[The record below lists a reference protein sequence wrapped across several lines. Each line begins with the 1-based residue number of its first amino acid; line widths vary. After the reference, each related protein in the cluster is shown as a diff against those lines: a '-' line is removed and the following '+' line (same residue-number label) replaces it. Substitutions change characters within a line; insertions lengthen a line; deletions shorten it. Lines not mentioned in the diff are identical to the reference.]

1 MKKMITIA
9 VAAMLLGALTAK
21 GRVIYENDFSTRT
34 SEGAISTA
42 NWHEMSY
49 HVGQLANNYD
59 KIWESDNIPYVD
71 PDKIQDGWAL
81 ANLQTNN
88 ANYVMAAS
96 WVATNS
102 VEQVPEGDSKNQFY
116 KVHGTV
122 KARSNMATHPIGN
135 EFTNGV
141 LRISAD
147 MRAPAVWPIDSH
159 ARVMP
164 LYKSQMNSLDWGGSY
179 ETPAAF
185 GMQCRSS
192 DSKTTPFLLTGDGTD
207 SGSAVGN
214 HLDGTHV
221 GRHWHRFVMDVDLDT
236 KLVSCSV
243 YKLGLENPTPET
255 QGTLVAS
262 VSNKQFRRP
271 LTAERGAISG
281 IGLLTYRTLAGST
294 AVTNSA
300 CFDNLSIAWKAP
312 DAPDFQLCYE
322 NDFTTRR
329 YRTLCPAGTTSSAYP
344 PATDSSIVSDEYL
357 GYYAGQKIVP
367 DRDSSI
373 KGKQP
378 QPQGAD
384 NWRRIND
391 DGIGNATL
399 IESSASDL
407 AAFGRILQMTRK
419 DSFVCVSQP
428 LGEEI
433 STGKVRLSVD
443 MRLPNKWHWN
453 VSRNAAATLATTAFA
468 SAMQSNF
475 STLGRVGNVGVRA
488 STSAD
493 DECKFHP
500 FYNNGSNYTQTDIN
514 CVSQNW
520 YRIVQTADMDANP
533 HTYNF
538 ELYHL
543 TTNGVVDGIVYAVT
557 NAPFSK
563 EVPAIGSFALFAYA
577 AGDTTAQ
584 SILFDN
590 IGVWKNCGTDDELQI
605 YYNDFTSRRRQFE
618 DARRNLAPNIDRPG
632 VDSWTRRDNGLAAA
646 FVRPLANPALSIV
659 GADDHA
665 CLFHPLGATV
675 RNGKT
680 LLFSIDI
687 RPPSKWGR
695 DSMRRVCVS
704 LGDAA
709 FLQGN
714 LSSADPFESHYSA
727 RFGFASKDAEIMDC
741 GMFMDTVSMVATNG
755 VAIRG
760 AQVDP
765 SHWYRFRVVATV
777 GSPTYSVKLYDMG
790 TSHPETSTPDGT
802 LVESFDNLAYG
813 NGGPEKGLSSFA
825 LCGYGVPGF
834 EPWNDDDPTG
844 AFYDNIRAEV
854 VPSGVMLIFR

>member
-1 MKKMITIA
+1 MKKLITIA
-9 VAAMLLGALTAK
+9 VAAMLIGALTAK

-42 NWHEMSY
+42 NWYEMSY
-49 HVGQLANNYD
+49 HVGQLASSYD

-88 ANYVMAAS
+88 ANYVRAAS

-122 KARSNMATHPIGN
+122 TARSNMATHPIGN

-147 MRAPAVWPIDSH
+147 MRAPAVWPSNDSH

-185 GMQCRSS
+185 GMQCRNS
-192 DSKTTPFLLTGDGTD
+192 DSKTTPFLLSGDGTD
-207 SGSAVGN
+207 SGSPDGN

-281 IGLLTYRTLAGST
+281 IGLLTYRTFAEST

-312 DAPDFQLCYE
+312 GASDFQLCYE

-329 YRTLCPAGTTSSAYP
+329 YRTLCPAGTTSAAYP
-344 PATDSSIVSDEYL
+344 PATDSSIVSDDYL
-357 GYYAGQKIVP
+357 GYYAGQKVVP
-367 DRDSSI
+367 DCDTSLRN
-373 KGKQP
+373 KQP
-378 QPQGAD
+378 QPQGVD

-391 DGIGNATL
+391 DSIGNATL
-399 IESSASDL
+399 IESSTSDL
-407 AAFGRILQMTRK
+407 AAFGRILRMTRK

-443 MRLPNKWHWN
+443 MRLPDKWHWS
-453 VSRNAAATLATTAFA
+453 VSRSAAATLATTAFA
-468 SAMQSNF
+468 STMKSNF
-475 STLGRVGNVGVRA
+475 SSVGKVGNVGVRA
-488 STSAD
+488 STAET
-493 DECKFHP
+493 DECKFYP
-500 FYNNGSNYTQTDIN
+500 FYNDGSTQTQTDIN

-520 YRIVQTADMDANP
+520 YRIIQTADMDAS
-533 HTYNF
+533 TYNF

-543 TTNGVVDGIVYAVT
+543 TTNGVIDGAVYAVT
-557 NAPFSK
+557 NAAFSM
-563 EVPAIGSFALFAYA
+563 EVPAIGSFALLAYG
-577 AGDTTAQ
+577 AGDNTAQ

-665 CLFHPLGATV
+665 CLFHSLGTTV
-675 RNGKT
+675 KYGRT
-680 LLFSIDI
+680 MLFSIDM

-695 DSMRRVCVS
+695 DSMRRVCVL
-704 LGDAA
+704 LGDDS
-709 FLQGN
+709 FYQGN
-714 LSSADPFESHYSA
+714 LSSADPFESHCSA
-727 RFGFASKDAEIMDC
+727 QFGFASKDAEIRDY

-755 VAIRG
+755 VVIRG

-765 SHWYRFRVVATV
+765 SHWYRFRVVAKV
-777 GSPTYSVKLYDMG
+777 GSPTYSVRLYDMG

-813 NGGPEKGLSSFA
+813 NGGPAKGLSSFA
-825 LCGYGVPGF
+825 LGGYGVPGF

-854 VPSGVMLIFR
+854 VPSGVMLIVW